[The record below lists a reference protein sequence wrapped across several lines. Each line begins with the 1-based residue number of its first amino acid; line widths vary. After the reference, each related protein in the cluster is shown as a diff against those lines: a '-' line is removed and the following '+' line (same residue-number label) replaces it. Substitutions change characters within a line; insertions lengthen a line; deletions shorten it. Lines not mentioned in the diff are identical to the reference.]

1 MKKKGVLVEILD
13 PGKKEI
19 KDESFNEFRLLV
31 ETLSFEI
38 VAETSQTL
46 RDVNYAYF
54 IGKGKVE
61 ELKEIVKLAEADYVF
76 IDSQLRYLQL
86 RNLSK
91 EIGVPCFDRPHLIL
105 MIFAMRAKTGE
116 GKLQVE
122 LSELRMKLPEI
133 VHDDINL
140 DQQTASLIGLKGP
153 GERKTEL
160 KKRYIEKRIQ
170 ILEEKLDSIKKQR
183 EARRKRRLR
192 SNIPIVAIAG
202 YTNSGKSTLMNRLTD
217 AGAYVENRLFAT
229 LDTLVRVGN
238 VVGDYKVIFIDTI
251 GFIRDLPH
259 TLIYAFHSTLEEIL
273 DAWIAIILVDA
284 SDQDFNEKLNTV
296 KETIKELGGEN
307 ITQLIV
313 FNKIDKISSE
323 KLDTLKLQYKNAL
336 FISALSGRGIDELKA
351 SIRSILEKSFVQIK
365 LFIPMSNINLI
376 PEIFACARV
385 ISKDDQ
391 SDGVLLKVEGF
402 SENINKYSR
411 FIVK

>member
-1 MKKKGVLVEILD
+1 LKKKGVLVEILD

-284 SDQDFNEKLNTV
+284 SDQDFNEKFNTV

-336 FISALSGRGIDELKA
+336 FISALSGKGIDELKA
-351 SIRSILEKSFVQIK
+351 SIRSILEKSFVQVK

-391 SDGVLLKVEGF
+391 SDGALLKVEGF

>member
-284 SDQDFNEKLNTV
+284 SDQDFNEKFNTV

-313 FNKIDKISSE
+313 FNKIDKISLE

-336 FISALSGRGIDELKA
+336 FISALSGKGIDELKA

>member
-336 FISALSGRGIDELKA
+336 FISALSGKGIDELKA
-351 SIRSILEKSFVQIK
+351 SIRSILEKSFVQVK

-391 SDGVLLKVEGF
+391 SDGALLKVEGF

>member
-1 MKKKGVLVEILD
+1 LKKKGVLVEILD

-19 KDESFNEFRLLV
+19 KDEHFNEFRLLV
-31 ETLSFEI
+31 ETLSFDI

-91 EIGVPCFDRPHLIL
+91 EICVPCFDRPHLIL

-183 EARRKRRLR
+183 EARRKKRLR

-238 VVGDYKVIFIDTI
+238 VGGDYKVIFIDTI

-376 PEIFACARV
+376 PEIFANARV

>member
-284 SDQDFNEKLNTV
+284 SDQDFNEKFNTV
-296 KETIKELGGEN
+296 EETIKELGGEN

-336 FISALSGRGIDELKA
+336 FISALSGKGIDELKA
-351 SIRSILEKSFVQIK
+351 SIRSILEKSFVQVK

>member
-1 MKKKGVLVEILD
+1 LKKKGVLVEILD

>member
-122 LSELRMKLPEI
+122 LSELCMKLPEI

-284 SDQDFNEKLNTV
+284 SDQDFNEKFNTV

-336 FISALSGRGIDELKA
+336 FISALSGKGIDELKA
-351 SIRSILEKSFVQIK
+351 SIRSILEKSFVQVK

>member
-284 SDQDFNEKLNTV
+284 SDQDFNEKFNTV

>member
-91 EIGVPCFDRPHLIL
+91 EIGVPCFDRPRLIL

-284 SDQDFNEKLNTV
+284 SDQDFNEKFNTV
-296 KETIKELGGEN
+296 EETIKELGGEN

-336 FISALSGRGIDELKA
+336 FISALSGKGIDELKA

>member
-19 KDESFNEFRLLV
+19 KDEHFNEFRLLV
-31 ETLSFEI
+31 ETLSFDI

-183 EARRKRRLR
+183 EARRKKRLR

-238 VVGDYKVIFIDTI
+238 VGGDYKVIFIDTI

-376 PEIFACARV
+376 PEIFANARV

>member
-19 KDESFNEFRLLV
+19 KDEYFNEFRLLV

-76 IDSQLRYLQL
+76 IDSKLTYLQL

-133 VHDDINL
+133 VHTDINL

-183 EARRKRRLR
+183 EARRKKRLR

-238 VVGDYKVIFIDTI
+238 VGGGYKVIFIDTI

-336 FISALSGRGIDELKA
+336 FISALSGEGIDELKA

-376 PEIFACARV
+376 PEIFANARV

>member
-273 DAWIAIILVDA
+273 DAWVAIILVDA
-284 SDQDFNEKLNTV
+284 SDQDFNEKFNTV

-336 FISALSGRGIDELKA
+336 FISALSGKGIDELKA
-351 SIRSILEKSFVQIK
+351 SIRSILEKSFVQVK

-391 SDGVLLKVEGF
+391 SDGALLKVEGF

>member
-1 MKKKGVLVEILD
+1 LKKKGVLVEILD

-19 KDESFNEFRLLV
+19 KDEHFNELRLLV

>member
-273 DAWIAIILVDA
+273 DAWVAIILVDA
-284 SDQDFNEKLNTV
+284 SDQDFNEKFNTV

-336 FISALSGRGIDELKA
+336 FISALSGKGIDELKA

>member
-19 KDESFNEFRLLV
+19 KDEYFNEFRLLV

-259 TLIYAFHSTLEEIL
+259 ILIYAFHSTLEEIL

-323 KLDTLKLQYKNAL
+323 KLDTLKLQYKNVL
-336 FISALSGRGIDELKA
+336 FISALSGKGIDELKA
-351 SIRSILEKSFVQIK
+351 SIRSILEKSFVQVK

-376 PEIFACARV
+376 SEIFACARV

-391 SDGVLLKVEGF
+391 SDGALLKVEGF

>member
-273 DAWIAIILVDA
+273 DAWVAIILVDA
-284 SDQDFNEKLNTV
+284 SDQDFNEKFNTV

>member
-336 FISALSGRGIDELKA
+336 FISALSGKGIDELKA

>member
-19 KDESFNEFRLLV
+19 KDEYFNEFRLLV

-76 IDSQLRYLQL
+76 IDSKLTYLQL

-91 EIGVPCFDRPHLIL
+91 EIGAPCFDRPHLIL

-183 EARRKRRLR
+183 EARRKRRLI

-238 VVGDYKVIFIDTI
+238 VGGDYKVIFIDTI

-376 PEIFACARV
+376 PEIFANARV

>member
-273 DAWIAIILVDA
+273 DAWVAIILVDA
-284 SDQDFNEKLNTV
+284 SDQDFNEKFNTV

-336 FISALSGRGIDELKA
+336 FISALSGKGIDELKA
-351 SIRSILEKSFVQIK
+351 SIRSILEKSFVQVK

>member
-1 MKKKGVLVEILD
+1 LKKKGVLVEILD

-122 LSELRMKLPEI
+122 LSELCMKLPEI

-284 SDQDFNEKLNTV
+284 SDQDFNEKFNTV

-336 FISALSGRGIDELKA
+336 FISALSGKGIDELKA
-351 SIRSILEKSFVQIK
+351 SIRSILEKSFVQVK

>member
-1 MKKKGVLVEILD
+1 LKKKGVLVEILD

-284 SDQDFNEKLNTV
+284 SDQDFNEKFNTV

-351 SIRSILEKSFVQIK
+351 SIRSILEKSFVQVK

>member
-1 MKKKGVLVEILD
+1 LKKKGVLVEILD

-19 KDESFNEFRLLV
+19 KDEHFNELRLLV

-284 SDQDFNEKLNTV
+284 SDQDFNEKFNTV

-307 ITQLIV
+307 IIQLIV

-391 SDGVLLKVEGF
+391 SDGALLKVEGF

>member
-1 MKKKGVLVEILD
+1 LKKKGVLVEILD

-284 SDQDFNEKLNTV
+284 SDQDFNEKFNTV

>member
-1 MKKKGVLVEILD
+1 MRKKGVLVEILD

-19 KDESFNEFRLLV
+19 KNEHFNEFRLLV

-183 EARRKRRLR
+183 EARRKKRLR

-238 VVGDYKVIFIDTI
+238 VGGDYKVIFIDTI

-376 PEIFACARV
+376 PEIFANARV

>member
-336 FISALSGRGIDELKA
+336 FISAL
-351 SIRSILEKSFVQIK
+351 
-365 LFIPMSNINLI
+365 
-376 PEIFACARV
+376 
-385 ISKDDQ
+385 
-391 SDGVLLKVEGF
+391 
-402 SENINKYSR
+402 
-411 FIVK
+411 

>member
-1 MKKKGVLVEILD
+1 LRKKGVLVEILD

-19 KDESFNEFRLLV
+19 KNEHFNEFRLLV

-284 SDQDFNEKLNTV
+284 SDQDFNEKFNTV

>member
-1 MKKKGVLVEILD
+1 LKKKGVLVEILD

-273 DAWIAIILVDA
+273 DAWVAIILVDA
-284 SDQDFNEKLNTV
+284 SDQDFNEKFNTV

-336 FISALSGRGIDELKA
+336 FISALSGKGIDELKA
-351 SIRSILEKSFVQIK
+351 SIRSILEKSFVQVK

-391 SDGVLLKVEGF
+391 SDGALLKVEGF

>member
-336 FISALSGRGIDELKA
+336 FISALSGKGIDELKA
-351 SIRSILEKSFVQIK
+351 SIRSILEKSFVQVK

>member
-1 MKKKGVLVEILD
+1 LKKKGVLVEILD

-19 KDESFNEFRLLV
+19 KDESFNELRLLV

-284 SDQDFNEKLNTV
+284 SDQDFNEKFNTV

-351 SIRSILEKSFVQIK
+351 SIRSILEKSFVQVK

-391 SDGVLLKVEGF
+391 SDGALLKVEGF

>member
-1 MKKKGVLVEILD
+1 MRKKGVLVEILD

-19 KDESFNEFRLLV
+19 KNEHFNEFRLLV

-105 MIFAMRAKTGE
+105 MIFVMRAKTGE

-183 EARRKRRLR
+183 EARRKKRLR

-238 VVGDYKVIFIDTI
+238 VGGDYKVIFIDTI

-336 FISALSGRGIDELKA
+336 FISALSGEGIDELKA

-376 PEIFACARV
+376 PEIFANARV

>member
-1 MKKKGVLVEILD
+1 VLVEILD

-336 FISALSGRGIDELKA
+336 FISALSGKGIDELKA
-351 SIRSILEKSFVQIK
+351 SIRSILEKSFVQVK

>member
-1 MKKKGVLVEILD
+1 LRKKGVLVEILD

-19 KDESFNEFRLLV
+19 KNEHFNEFRLLV

-183 EARRKRRLR
+183 EARRKKRLR

-238 VVGDYKVIFIDTI
+238 VGGDYKVIFIDTI

-336 FISALSGRGIDELKA
+336 FISALSGEGIDELKA

-376 PEIFACARV
+376 PEIFANARV

>member
-273 DAWIAIILVDA
+273 DAWVAIILVDA
-284 SDQDFNEKLNTV
+284 SDQDFNEKFNTV

-391 SDGVLLKVEGF
+391 SDGALLKVEGF

>member
-1 MKKKGVLVEILD
+1 LKKKGVLVEILD

-284 SDQDFNEKLNTV
+284 SDQDFNEKFNTV

-313 FNKIDKISSE
+313 FNKIDKISLE

>member
-273 DAWIAIILVDA
+273 DAWVAIILVDA
-284 SDQDFNEKLNTV
+284 SDQDFNEKFNTV

-351 SIRSILEKSFVQIK
+351 SIRSILEKSFVQVK

-391 SDGVLLKVEGF
+391 SDGALLKVEGF

>member
-1 MKKKGVLVEILD
+1 LKKKGVLVEILD

-336 FISALSGRGIDELKA
+336 FISALSGKGIDELKA
-351 SIRSILEKSFVQIK
+351 SIRSILEKSFVQVK

-391 SDGVLLKVEGF
+391 SDGALLKVEGF

>member
-1 MKKKGVLVEILD
+1 LRKKGVLVEILD

-19 KDESFNEFRLLV
+19 KNEHFNEFRLLV

-284 SDQDFNEKLNTV
+284 SDQDFNEKFNTV

-336 FISALSGRGIDELKA
+336 FISALSGEGIDELKA

-376 PEIFACARV
+376 PEIFASARV

>member
-1 MKKKGVLVEILD
+1 LKKKGVLVEILD

-336 FISALSGRGIDELKA
+336 FISALSGKGIDELKA

-365 LFIPMSNINLI
+365 LFIAMSNINLI

>member
-91 EIGVPCFDRPHLIL
+91 EIGVPCFDRPRLIL

-160 KKRYIEKRIQ
+160 KKRYIEKKIQ

-284 SDQDFNEKLNTV
+284 SDQDFNEKFNTV

>member
-1 MKKKGVLVEILD
+1 LKKKGVLVEILD

-284 SDQDFNEKLNTV
+284 SDQDFNEKFNTV

-336 FISALSGRGIDELKA
+336 FISALSGKGIDELKA